1 MKRAAPALPPA
12 FAKANA
18 ARSPASLFRESR
30 AGGADQLPRA
40 AGAELA
46 IAGVAQAGQDV
57 ALLVELAVHGRTV
70 DLDIRMSAGDGVNA
84 FRGHDQVDELDA
96 RGAPTLEDLDGRRGR
111 SARGQ
116 HQVDAR

>member
-1 MKRAAPALPPA
+1 MPPA

-18 ARSPASLFRESR
+18 ARSLASLFGESR

-40 AGAELA
+40 ASAELA

-57 ALLVELAVHGRTV
+57 ALLVELAVHGRAV
-70 DLDIRMSAGDGVNA
+70 DLDIRMSACDGVDSL
-84 FRGHDQVDELDA
+84 RRHDQVDELDT
-96 RGAPTLEDLDGRRGR
+96 RRAPTLEHLDRRRCR

-116 HQVDAR
+116 HRVEDQAQVDAR